1 MNTNKIL
8 QKIEEA
14 IASEQTTESNRELLI
29 EIKYE
34 FEKANTKEEIILIVL
49 KLLEIFGIFV
59 GALDP

>member
-14 IASEQTTESNRELLI
+14 IASKQTTESNRELLI
-29 EIKYE
+29 EIKHE
-34 FEKANTKEEIILIVL
+34 FENANTKEEIILIVL